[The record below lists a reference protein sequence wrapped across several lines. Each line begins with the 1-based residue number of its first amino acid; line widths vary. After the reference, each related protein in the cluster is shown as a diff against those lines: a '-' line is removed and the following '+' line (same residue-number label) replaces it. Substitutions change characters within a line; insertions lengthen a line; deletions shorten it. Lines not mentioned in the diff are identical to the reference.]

1 MITSAQAAQSIR
13 AIVAATE
20 AAGFVVAIA
29 IVDEHGD
36 LIAAHRMD
44 GCRPRWMRAS
54 LRKAY
59 TAAVM
64 DRDTAAFHD
73 EIVRRNLQIAYY
85 GDAMFTGL
93 PGGIP
98 VPDAGGVTIGGIG
111 VTGPTKMRDAELA
124 AAGLA
129 ALAQPERAT
138 TESND
143 VR

>member
-1 MITSAQAAQSIR
+1 MLTLAQAQHALATI
-13 AIVAATE
+13 AAASA
-20 AAGFVVAIA
+20 AAGYVVAIA
-29 IVDEHGD
+29 IVDDRGD

-64 DRDTAAFHD
+64 DRSTENFHE

-85 GDAMFTGL
+85 GDPLFTAL

-98 VPDAGGVTIGGIG
+98 ILAPDGTTLGAIG
-111 VTGPTKMRDAELA
+111 VTGPTQGRDTELA
-124 AAGLA
+124 TTGL
-129 ALAQPERAT
+129 
-138 TESND
+138 ESFA
-143 VR
+143 